1 MGESGATVTSEEAH
15 TEERQFQTEVQQ
27 VLQILIH
34 SLYTQKEVFLRELI
48 SNASDALD
56 KIRFRSLTDR
66 DIVDPDAELGI
77 EIQVNASA
85 KTLTITDTGVGMTRD
100 EVNENIGTIAHSGSA
115 EFIKALSEG
124 DEKEKLQLIGR
135 FGVGFYSV
143 FMVAERVVVT
153 TRSAEADAEAVMWE
167 STGTGSYTVST
178 TKDRAQR
185 GTEIVMHLRNDSE
198 EYLDAHTLEGIIRKH
213 SDYVA
218 YPIKV
223 AGKQANEASALWAR
237 PRNELTDEHYKEF
250 FTHLTGDHQEPL
262 SWEHIA
268 VDVPIQFYALLYL
281 PQQTPLELLFASEP
295 KVSLDL
301 HVRRVFIQNDC
312 PDLLPLYLRFVRGVV
327 DCDDLPLNVAR
338 ESLQNNPVMTKIR
351 STLVRRI
358 LSMLEDMSKKRPDN
372 YLTFWNS
379 FGIVLKEG
387 IARDFDNKDQITKLL
402 RYHSSL
408 ADDFKA
414 EAHKEGE
421 SEGEAADTDPM
432 TAAGLISLQDY
443 VDRMQPDQEV
453 IYYVTG
459 ESLDGIAKS
468 PLLEAF
474 RKRQLEVLYMAE
486 PVDEWVVN
494 TLQDIDGK
502 KFQAIDAEDVALEDD
517 EAKIE
522 GAETTKDKE
531 RTIELV
537 SFLKKELENR
547 VADVRESSRLTDSPC
562 VLVTPKG
569 GISQNMERLM
579 RMSDQEF
586 SPTKRIL
593 EINPQHATLVNM
605 GELLKK
611 DRESAQL
618 KEWAQFLVDYV
629 LLGEGSIEDPQRIT
643 DTIQKMMSAASDH
656 ALSKA

>member
-1 MGESGATVTSEEAH
+1 MAESGATVTSEEAH
-15 TEERQFQTEVQQ
+15 VEERQFQTEVQQ

-34 SLYTQKEVFLRELI
+34 SLYTHKEVFLRELI

-56 KIRFRSLTDR
+56 KIRLRSLTDR
-66 DIVDPDAELGI
+66 NIVDPDAELEI
-77 EIQVNASA
+77 NIQVNTSA
-85 KTLTITDTGVGMTRD
+85 KSLTITDTGVGMTRD
-100 EVNENIGTIAHSGSA
+100 EVNENIGTIAHSGSVQ
-115 EFIKALSEG
+115 FIKALSEG

-153 TRSAEADAEAVMWE
+153 TRSAQADAEAVMWE
-167 STGTGSYTVST
+167 STGSGSYTVST
-178 TKDRAQR
+178 TKDRTQR
-185 GTEIVMHLRNDSE
+185 GTEINLYLRSECE
-198 EYLDAHTLEGIIRKH
+198 EYLDAHMLEGIIRKH

-237 PRNELTDEHYKEF
+237 PRNELTDEQYKEF

-262 SWEHIA
+262 KWEHIA

-301 HVRRVFIQNDC
+301 HVRRVFIQDDC

-338 ESLQNNPVMTKIR
+338 ESLQNNPVVAKIR
-351 STLVRRI
+351 TTLVRRI

-387 IARDFDNKDQITKLL
+387 IARDFDNKDQIVKLL

-408 ADDFKA
+408 SDSYKA
-414 EAHKEGE
+414 EAHKDSE
-421 SEGEAADTDPM
+421 SEGEEADPM
-432 TAAGLISLQDY
+432 VAEGLISLQDY
-443 VDRMQPDQEV
+443 VDRMQADQEV
-453 IYYVTG
+453 IYYLTG
-459 ESLDGIAKS
+459 ESREAIGKS

-502 KFQAIDAEDVALEDD
+502 KFQAIDAEDVELKD
-517 EAKIE
+517 EEVKIE
-522 GAETTKDKE
+522 GAEATQDKE

-537 SFLKKELENR
+537 SFLKKELEDR
-547 VADVRESSRLTDSPC
+547 VADVRESQRLTDSPC

-569 GISQNMERLM
+569 GVSQNLERLM
-579 RMSDQEF
+579 RMSDQEY

-593 EINPQHATLVNM
+593 EINPRHATLVNM
-605 GELLKK
+605 GELLKR
-611 DRESAQL
+611 DRNSDQL
-618 KEWAQFLVDYV
+618 KEWAQFLVDFV

-643 DTIQKMMSAASDH
+643 DTIQRMMSAASDH
-656 ALSKA
+656 ALNKA

>member
-1 MGESGATVTSEEAH
+1 MAESGATVTSEEAH
-15 TEERQFQTEVQQ
+15 AEERQFQTEVQQ

-66 DIVDPDAELGI
+66 EIVDPDAELEI
-77 EIQVNASA
+77 DIQVNARA
-85 KTLTITDTGVGMTRD
+85 KTLTIADTGVGMTRD

-115 EFIKALSEG
+115 EFIKVLSEG
-124 DEKEKLQLIGR
+124 DEQEKLQLIGR

-178 TKDRAQR
+178 TKDRTQR
-185 GTEIVMHLRNDSE
+185 GTEIVIYLRSDSE
-198 EYLDAHTLEGIIRKH
+198 EYLDAHVLEGIIRKH

-281 PQQTPLELLFASEP
+281 PQQTPMELLFASEP

-327 DCDDLPLNVAR
+327 DCDDLPLNIAR
-338 ESLQNNPVMTKIR
+338 ESLQNNPVVAKIR

-414 EAHKEGE
+414 EAQKE
-421 SEGEAADTDPM
+421 SESEDEGSETDPM
-432 TAAGLISLQDY
+432 AAEGLISLQDY
-443 VDRMQPDQEV
+443 VDRMQADQEV

-459 ESLDGIAKS
+459 ESLDAIAKS

-502 KFQAIDAEDVALEDD
+502 KFQAIDAEDVELEDQD
-517 EAKIE
+517 VKIE
-522 GAETTKDKE
+522 GAEATKDKE

-547 VADVRESSRLTDSPC
+547 VADVRESSRLTDSLC

-569 GISQNMERLM
+569 GISQNLERLM

-593 EINPQHATLVNM
+593 EINPRHATLVNM

-611 DRESAQL
+611 DRESVQL

>member
-1 MGESGATVTSEEAH
+1 
-15 TEERQFQTEVQQ
+15 
-27 VLQILIH
+27 
-34 SLYTQKEVFLRELI
+34 
-48 SNASDALD
+48 
-56 KIRFRSLTDR
+56 
-66 DIVDPDAELGI
+66 
-77 EIQVNASA
+77 
-85 KTLTITDTGVGMTRD
+85 
-100 EVNENIGTIAHSGSA
+100 
-115 EFIKALSEG
+115 
-124 DEKEKLQLIGR
+124 
-135 FGVGFYSV
+135 
-143 FMVAERVVVT
+143 
-153 TRSAEADAEAVMWE
+153 
-167 STGTGSYTVST
+167 VST